1 MEKFT
6 KEEKELLE
14 KNPNIQ
20 AVLSNQVLYSNEFK
34 ERATEEYKNGKSASQ
49 IFLEAKI
56 PTAIISKQTDYAS
69 KIISKWRNINRQ
81 NIGIHY
87 SKKKNN
93 SKKSAYQKLLERN
106 QYLEAENEFLKK
118 LSALCGNC
126 RA

>member
-56 PTAIISKQTDYAS
+56 PTEIISKQTAS
-69 KIISKWRNINRQ
+69 ILFFSYLSIKYGNSDCC
-81 NIGIHY
+81 
-87 SKKKNN
+87 NN
-93 SKKSAYQKLLERN
+93 SNNN
-106 QYLEAENEFLKK
+106 QSN
-118 LSALCGNC
+118 
-126 RA
+126 

>member
-56 PTAIISKQTDYAS
+56 PTEIISKQTDYAS

-87 SKKKNN
+87 
-93 SKKSAYQKLLERN
+93 
-106 QYLEAENEFLKK
+106 
-118 LSALCGNC
+118 
-126 RA
+126 